1 VKYRINK
8 TINQLKENEQITDGG
23 ASFIEII
30 NREDYERDHNNKR
43 HERYLLKS
51 MDRYQYCKADLL
63 RDCTI
68 GTFVIPDKTFP
79 MDKELCFGYYLNQ
92 TQLIFVDDTG
102 TVEHIASEIEKN
114 QIVDDFNIA
123 YFLFEFLEYL
133 VKDDVQYL
141 QDYEKRM
148 TDLEEELFGGVKNK
162 VPQLILKIRKELL
175 HINGYYKQLMN
186 MSETLAENYNQLL
199 QEEDCNLFKL
209 FSDRVSRLSEDTQ
222 ILRESALQVLE
233 MYQTQVDV
241 RQNEI
246 MRLLT
251 GVTTLFMPLTLITG
265 WYGMNFAHM
274 PELGS
279 RFGYLIIILVSFII
293 AVGEFCFFKRKK
305 WF

>member
-1 VKYRINK
+1 MRYRINK
-8 TINQLKENEQITDGG
+8 TINQLQEDERIADEE
-23 ASFIEII
+23 SSIEIM
-30 NREDYERDHNNKR
+30 NREDYEKNHNSKR
-43 HERYLLKS
+43 HERYLLRS

-68 GTFVIPDKTFP
+68 GTFVIPDKMFP
-79 MDKELCFGYYLNQ
+79 VDKELCFGYYLNDK
-92 TQLIFVDDTG
+92 QLIFVDDTG
-102 TVEHIASEIEKN
+102 TVEQIAKEIEKN
-114 QIVDDFNIA
+114 QIVDEFNLA

-148 TDLEEELFGGVKNK
+148 TDLEEELFGEVKNK

-186 MSETLAENYNQLL
+186 MSEILAENYNQLL

-241 RQNEI
+241 RQNQI
-246 MRLLT
+246 MKLLT

-265 WYGMNFAHM
+265 WYGMNFVHM
-274 PELGS
+274 PEIGS
-279 RFGYLIIILVSFII
+279 RFGYLIVIVVSLTI